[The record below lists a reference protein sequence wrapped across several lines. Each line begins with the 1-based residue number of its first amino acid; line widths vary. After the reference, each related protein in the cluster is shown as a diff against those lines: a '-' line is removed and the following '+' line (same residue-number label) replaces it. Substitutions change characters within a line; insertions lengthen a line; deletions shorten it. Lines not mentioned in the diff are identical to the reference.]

1 MPLQIENENP
11 VLLNADYDNNG
22 ALYLLYETTSMA
34 STAPNIQLDLTE
46 PGANNQYHTQ
56 FKIADFVEG
65 TVTQTVYA
73 HRVLSDGSLTAW
85 SRVTGAVESPQYD
98 YNIPLDT
105 ENEEFDL
112 MALAVASSGSA
123 PTYTTQSGAQ
133 QAGARTIRIKIV
145 KHGSRPRR
153 ESRPPS

>member
-11 VLLNADYDNNG
+11 VLLNADFDSSSV
-22 ALYLLYETTSMA
+22 LYLIHESSNMA
-34 STAPNIQLDLTE
+34 STAPHIQLDLTE
-46 PGANNQYHTQ
+46 PGVNNMYHTQ

-65 TVTQTVYA
+65 TVTQNVYA
-73 HRVLSDGSLTAW
+73 HRVLSDGGLTAW
-85 SRVTGAVESPQYD
+85 SRVSGTVESPQYD

-112 MALAVASSGSA
+112 MALAVASGGSA
-123 PTYTTQSGAQ
+123 PTYTTQSGAE

-145 KHGSRPRR
+145 KHGSRPRVVR
-153 ESRPPS
+153 KPT

>member
-11 VLLNADYDNNG
+11 VLLNADRDSAG
-22 ALYLLYETTSMA
+22 ALYLLYESTNMA
-34 STAPNIQLDLTE
+34 STAPHIQLDLTE
-46 PGANNQYHTQ
+46 PGANNMYHTQ

-65 TVTQTVYA
+65 TVTQNVHA
-73 HRVLSDGSLTAW
+73 HRVLGDGSLSAW
-85 SRVTGAVESPQYD
+85 TRVTGAVESPQYD
-98 YNIPLDT
+98 YSIPLDT

-112 MALAVASSGSA
+112 MALAVASGGSA

-145 KHGSRPRR
+145 KHGSRPRVVR
-153 ESRPPS
+153 KPS